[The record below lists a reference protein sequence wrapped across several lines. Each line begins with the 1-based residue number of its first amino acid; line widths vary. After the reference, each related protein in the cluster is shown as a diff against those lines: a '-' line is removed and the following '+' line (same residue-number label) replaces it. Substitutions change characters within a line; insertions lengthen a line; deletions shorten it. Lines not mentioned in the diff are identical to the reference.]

1 MLCHDW
7 TKNYNKKFKT
17 FLTNKIL
24 TVEELHK
31 NIMDGSDT
39 EDRLPTDADLSKLII
54 YNHTN
59 AQAKGILYL
68 LETGLRKPNMESTSV
83 LSLSSYDLEH
93 IMPKDWKAFWPLEED
108 SKEALDS
115 RTYHIGLLGN
125 KTLLAKGLNK
135 SIKNREYSIKKTGI
149 SDSNLGYNHY
159 AVGLKTFDFASYNNW
174 TEETIDN
181 RLQSLL
187 EQIKIVW
194 PYGTVRDN

>member
-39 EDRLPTDADLSKLII
+39 EDRLLTDADLSKLII

-135 SIKNREYSIKKTGI
+135 SIKNREYAIKKTGI
-149 SDSNLGYNHY
+149 SDSNLGYNRY